1 MSAPAKTSKDLR
13 TEEDRR
19 LLELARVDFPSG
31 AKITPMLRQWLAA
44 KAKAPDA
51 VLLFRMGDFYELFHD
66 DAKLSEDALD
76 LTVTTRDRNKG
87 DDAIAM
93 AGFPHH
99 AAPAY
104 IAKLIADGHKVAVC
118 DQLEDPALAR
128 GIVERGVTR
137 VVTPGMVLEDESLDA
152 RSNNFLI
159 AIAAAGGAESAAGAI
174 AALDLSTGEFAAT
187 VAETEQALIDEIMR
201 LSPREVIVPDDD
213 SLAKP
218 FVDRVVGPTSA
229 RIERRAPPAGKKR
242 PRLKAL
248 GALDPLFKERAR
260 APALAA
266 AEMVLDYVAD
276 TQTKVPAHV
285 QTPRPYSVN
294 SQLLLDATTRRHL
307 DLVGPRG
314 DLRQAGTL
322 LSVVDCTKTALGG
335 RRLLRMLLAPSAN
348 KGEIEARLDRVAAL
362 EAAPDMREAVR
373 GALTG
378 VYDLERLC
386 ARVTSGRAGPKE
398 LARIRDSLAKA
409 PDLTDTLAN
418 ALPFAA
424 DVVALETL
432 NPLCL
437 RLSEA
442 LVDEPA
448 TAAGAGEVFRPG
460 FDKDLDESADLAQ
473 GGRDAI
479 AQMEEDERQKTG
491 ITNLKLKYTRV
502 FGYYLEVTRAHLSKV
517 PADWTRKQTVATG
530 ERYVTE
536 ALARLEEQVAGAEQ
550 KRSARESE
558 LFDALRQEVAG
569 HAKDLVTVARAF
581 ATIDA
586 FSALAEVAAS
596 ERWVRPQLLP
606 ASKRK
611 LSVEG
616 ARHPVVEV
624 AQRKQGEPFVASDL
638 VLNADE
644 RQVLLVTGPNMA
656 GKSTLMRQI
665 ALIQILAQAGSF
677 VPADKATL
685 SLCDRIFTRV
695 GASDDLAE
703 GRSTFMVEMTETA
716 HILKHATEHSL
727 VLLDEI
733 GRGTSTFD
741 GVSIAWSV
749 AEHIHDEVGARTLFA
764 THYHELCDLAE
775 SLERLANI
783 HVVVKEWND
792 EIVFMRTIAE
802 GGAQRSYGIQVAR
815 LAGLPLGVLRRAQT
829 ILAHLEGTPI
839 PAEVEGRTQAPRKRS
854 ASPMVRPQMDLF
866 GVGKRDEVEE
876 EGVAESTPADPR
888 AAALAASIAQ
898 LDVQR
903 MTPLQALNTLS
914 ALADQARKLSGE
926 S

>member
-1 MSAPAKTSKDLR
+1 MSAPAKKTKDLR

-19 LLELARVDFPSG
+19 LLELARVDFPDG

-152 RSNNFLI
+152 RSNNFLV
-159 AIAAAGGAESAAGAI
+159 AIAAAEGAAGAI

-187 VAETEQALIDEIMR
+187 VAANDQVLIDEIMR

-218 FVDRVVGPTSA
+218 LVDRVVGPTAA
-229 RIERRAPPAGKKR
+229 RIERRAPPTGKKR
-242 PRLKAL
+242 PRLSAL
-248 GALDPLFKERAR
+248 SALDPLFKERAR
-260 APALAA
+260 APALNA

-285 QTPRPYSVN
+285 QSPRPYSVD

-322 LSVVDCTKTALGG
+322 LAVIDCTKTALGG

-348 KGEIEARLDRVAAL
+348 KLEIEARLDRVAAL
-362 EAAPDMREAVR
+362 EAAPDTREAVR
-373 GALTG
+373 EALAG

-398 LARIRDSLAKA
+398 LARIRDSLARA
-409 PDLTDTLAN
+409 PDLADTLNGMA
-418 ALPFAA
+418 PFAG
-424 DVVALETL
+424 DVAAIETL

-448 TAAGAGEVFRPG
+448 TAAGSGEVFRPG
-460 FDKDLDESADLAQ
+460 FDVDLDETTDLAQ

-479 AQMEEDERQKTG
+479 AKMEEDERQKTG
-491 ITNLKLKYTRV
+491 IPNLKLKYTRV

-517 PADWTRKQTVATG
+517 PKEWTRKQTVATG

-536 ALARLEEQVAGAEQ
+536 ALARLEEQVASAEQ

-558 LFDALRQEVAG
+558 LFDGLRQEVAA
-569 HAKDLVTVARAF
+569 HAKDLVTVAQAF

-586 FSALAEVAAS
+586 FAALAEVAS
-596 ERWVRPQLLP
+596 TERWVRPQLLP

-611 LSVEG
+611 LVVEG

-638 VLNADE
+638 VLNADD

-815 LAGLPLGVLRRAQT
+815 LAGLPPGVLRRAQT

-866 GVGKRDEVEE
+866 GAGKRAEE
-876 EGVAESTPADPR
+876 DADPVDVPSADPR